1 MSFIRAFI
9 AIELPPEL
17 QTALGGLAAQFA
29 RRNIQAIRWV
39 AAQNIHLTLHFLGD
53 TAPEKLE
60 EISAALRPLIATQE
74 PFTFRVEGIGAFPNL
89 HRPRVI
95 WSGLQ
100 APADLPAL
108 QFIIEQTVKQCG
120 LPVEDREFSPHLT
133 IGRVKKDATLQEIQ
147 LVSATLQEIKIGVLG
162 TVQVESVTLFR
173 SDLRP
178 QGSLYTPLYRFPLK
192 VNPHIAR

>member
-9 AIELPPEL
+9 AIELPQEL
-17 QTALGGLAAQFA
+17 QTALGGLVAQFA
-29 RRNIQAIRWV
+29 RRKIQAIRWV

-60 EISAALRPLIATQE
+60 EISAALRPLIARQE

-108 QFIIEQTVKQCG
+108 QLIIEQTVKQSG

-162 TVQVESVTLFR
+162 TVHVESVTLFR